1 MNCWESMFIQTYY
14 QEGTLITE
22 QQANEHNPL
31 FELVN
36 YKLTT
41 QTQNS

>member
-22 QQANEHNPL
+22 QQVNEHNPL

-36 YKLTT
+36 YKPTT